1 MYLYLKRV
9 FLCKNNAGVLF
20 CWVTVVRA
28 PNHAAYKLNCEISY
42 HASSKTLITWVMK
55 TLQNNL
61 KVPTNCLNLMKHYRH
76 LDRAA
81 DPRYSE
87 LASVKCV
94 MRTVKNP
101 AKKKTQGQTKFWKRN
116 QESPLLANIPKRHS
130 LKIEYAEI
138 VFELEFLK
146 MKAIA

>member
-1 MYLYLKRV
+1 
-9 FLCKNNAGVLF
+9 
-20 CWVTVVRA
+20 
-28 PNHAAYKLNCEISY
+28 
-42 HASSKTLITWVMK
+42 MK

-101 AKKKTQGQTKFWKRN
+101 AKKKPKGKQNFEKETK
-116 QESPLLANIPKRHS
+116 
-130 LKIEYAEI
+130 
-138 VFELEFLK
+138 
-146 MKAIA
+146 KALF

>member
-1 MYLYLKRV
+1 MITSKDENYFVTIPKCVKINDKMYLYLKRV

-42 HASSKTLITWVMK
+42 HALSKTLITWVMK

-87 LASVKCV
+87 LPSVKCV

-101 AKKKTQGQTKFWKRN
+101 AKKNPR
-116 QESPLLANIPKRHS
+116 ANKI
-130 LKIEYAEI
+130 LK
-138 VFELEFLK
+138 K
-146 MKAIA
+146 KPRKPSSS